1 MFFGPRVLSIT
12 ADDLKRELS
21 GGSATLIDVREL
33 SEFSAGHVPG
43 AISMPLGS
51 LPQAASKRFAS
62 DAEILV
68 ICQSGRRSVRATK
81 RLMKAG
87 FTNVRNVA
95 GGTSAW
101 SGQLKR

>member
-1 MFFGPRVLSIT
+1 MFFGPRVQSIT
-12 ADDLKRELS
+12 ADDLNRELA
-21 GGSATLIDVREL
+21 GGSATLVDVREL

-51 LPQAASKRFAS
+51 LPQAASKRFDS

-68 ICQSGRRSVRATK
+68 ICQSGHRSVKAAK

-101 SGQLKR
+101 RGPLKR